1 MSNARARASGTV
13 KWFNCTRGFG
23 YITPSDGS
31 EDVFVH
37 QSALTMDGFRSCWE
51 GDEVE
56 FEVEEVEGRMKAA
69 NVTGPGGA
77 PLKHT
82 PTSKYRR
89 VRKQG
94 SAPDGE
100 NGKVK
105 EDV

>member
-1 MSNARARASGTV
+1 M
-13 KWFNCTRGFG
+13 
-23 YITPSDGS
+23 
-31 EDVFVH
+31 
-37 QSALTMDGFRSCWE
+37 
-51 GDEVE
+51 
-56 FEVEEVEGRMKAA
+56 EEVEGRMKAA

-100 NGKVK
+100 HGKVK

>member
-51 GDEVE
+51 HCGVP
-56 FEVEEVEGRMKAA
+56 EENFGKSFFSGRAA
-69 NVTGPGGA
+69 
-77 PLKHT
+77 K
-82 PTSKYRR
+82 R
-89 VRKQG
+89 
-94 SAPDGE
+94 D
-100 NGKVK
+100 
-105 EDV
+105 